1 MCRDKHGP
9 NRARIA
15 KAVFG
20 LAGFSKENLVRV
32 YMYLGVCVYM
42 CVYIYI

>member
-9 NRARIA
+9 NRAGIA

-20 LAGFSKENLVRV
+20 LAGFSKENLVCMYAFARV
-32 YMYLGVCVYM
+32 YVCVCM
-42 CVYIYI
+42 LP